1 MSNYDESEQLH
12 RGYKL
17 PALVGDAG
25 HGRATHVQ
33 KEGAWASFVDSF
45 QLCCKPTT
53 ALKTIKSWKKEKKKI
68 KGEPVHPREN
78 VAEMQKEREQK
89 RTSPK
94 GV

>member
-1 MSNYDESEQLH
+1 M
-12 RGYKL
+12 
-17 PALVGDAG
+17 
-25 HGRATHVQ
+25 Q

-78 VAEMQKEREQK
+78 VAEMQKERQQK